1 MFSIRRVGTAGHEI
15 LADGTV
21 IGWAA
26 DEPRAALIAG
36 RRNWVE
42 MEGGG
47 ARARRRARK
56 TCGIRS
62 ADNQDRGQL
71 PSPVAMAQRQARTFQ
86 RTYGKGQ

>member
-42 MEGGG
+42 IEGGG
-47 ARARRRARK
+47 A
-56 TCGIRS
+56 
-62 ADNQDRGQL
+62 
-71 PSPVAMAQRQARTFQ
+71 
-86 RTYGKGQ
+86 